1 MQPDPNSDDF
11 FVEDEP
17 LEEVI
22 AAFEQGEKH
31 MTSQPVPAKV
41 LEALPLLIQLWQ
53 AWSNTGSVDPSDTFP
68 EYVEMLDRTDSLAM
82 ENALSAI
89 EPYEK
94 ALIDYMTS
102 RGTGWCA
109 PSP

>member
-31 MTSQPVPAKV
+31 LTEKPSEQ
-41 LEALPLLIQLWQ
+41 LL
-53 AWSNTGSVDPSDTFP
+53 G
-68 EYVEMLDRTDSLAM
+68 
-82 ENALSAI
+82 
-89 EPYEK
+89 
-94 ALIDYMTS
+94 
-102 RGTGWCA
+102 GTGWCA

>member
-1 MQPDPNSDDF
+1 MQPPAEDNSNRFFASGEEFLQYLEKLSSSDDF

-31 MTSQPVPAKV
+31 LT
-41 LEALPLLIQLWQ
+41 E
-53 AWSNTGSVDPSDTFP
+53 
-68 EYVEMLDRTDSLAM
+68 
-82 ENALSAI
+82 
-89 EPYEK
+89 EPK
-94 ALIDYMTS
+94 
-102 RGTGWCA
+102 GTGWCA